1 MPKKFI
7 PYKPLK
13 WLVFEQLDDEGN
25 KVRDIDFIF
34 NNYALTTFVEQFGDI
49 GEVVKDYEKKP
60 YDLTAIILYCGVV
73 NNQADFTLDDAKAI
87 IAFSGRQALEEVV
100 ACFIDNL
107 LIIGGD
113 DAKKKFAEQL
123 KEMGLI
129 KN

>member
-49 GEVVKDYEKKP
+49 GAVVKDYEKKP

-73 NNQADFTLDDAKAI
+73 NNQADFTLDDAKAEFYKNGI
-87 IAFSGRQALEEVV
+87 PKVCAKNLGYRKDCPDEPDCISCWNTQMEE
-100 ACFIDNL
+100 
-107 LIIGGD
+107 
-113 DAKKKFAEQL
+113 
-123 KEMGLI
+123 
-129 KN
+129 